1 VCRTAKVICFSPNLD
16 RFSGPATCPRVE
28 TEARQPRAVN
38 LYFRLPTSSGG
49 RSERCE
55 DSLVAALAPGYPWA
69 NGVMGFA
76 HMAGESV
83 DLEPETPDRSV
94 LLTEALN

>member
-1 VCRTAKVICFSPNLD
+1 MILITAS
-16 RFSGPATCPRVE
+16 TCAFLRDE
-28 TEARQPRAVN
+28 
-38 LYFRLPTSSGG
+38 
-49 RSERCE
+49 ERCE
-55 DSLVAALAPGYPWA
+55 DSLVAALAPGYPRA
-69 NGVMGFA
+69 NGGMGFA